1 MPNYWRWRPSS
12 ASAAFSMCRED
23 YQETTWDAFRIEMLY
38 GRRRRPPSGRSPQRR
53 DILRRD
59 AAQSRRFA
67 LPQTDSQIAGIGE
80 VRPGSV
86 HFLRCSTQVRC
97 AASPPPPIKSHMD
110 RSEAVITSAG
120 RYNTLS
126 PGRSR
131 LRRDPSL
138 TATTNSSPHHRAV
151 QQSTELKKCALRLY
165 APRANSTK
173 ANTVVRQGLSS
184 RTSKGETKKGRSVRT
199 SKGLVTRED
208 HAAHDR
214 GRTFEGW
221 KGGRIWA
228 PFTKGETKQGHSA
241 RTSKG
246 LVTREDRAVHERGR
260 TFGRHSPRVKPSKGA
275 VRERQKGLVTREDRT
290 AHERGRTFGEW
301 Y

>member
-151 QQSTELKKCALRLY
+151 QQSTELAPSGPTRRGRNKGQHGG
-165 APRANSTK
+165 APRPIITDL
-173 ANTVVRQGLSS
+173 QG
-184 RTSKGETKKGRSVRT
+184 
-199 SKGLVTRED
+199 
-208 HAAHDR
+208 
-214 GRTFEGW
+214 
-221 KGGRIWA
+221 
-228 PFTKGETKQGHSA
+228 
-241 RTSKG
+241 
-246 LVTREDRAVHERGR
+246 
-260 TFGRHSPRVKPSKGA
+260 
-275 VRERQKGLVTREDRT
+275 
-290 AHERGRTFGEW
+290 
-301 Y
+301 